1 MFGKRLNLQVFDAD
15 DPPSS
20 GEPPVE
26 PPATTTPPTS
36 EKKTDW
42 EAAYKGLQRNYDKL
56 QKQFT
61 ELQGKYDQLTEES
74 EGTKQ
79 SHKLLGTE
87 KESIMAQNVALTKQ
101 IASLQDSETSRTLE
115 RDRYSLVL
123 TDFPDLAAFEAK
135 GLLPTGNNVD
145 ELREKFTKFREA
157 LGKTGDDKVKDA
169 LKGAGPG
176 DVGDQTGKKRSKD
189 QVYDELVAAAGKKDP
204 EGRKKYDA
212 LMEEWIALN

>member
-1 MFGKRLNLQVFDAD
+1 MSDDAD
-15 DPPSS
+15 PKQGT
-20 GEPPVE
+20 GEPQD
-26 PPATTTPPTS
+26 TPGTS
-36 EKKTDW
+36 STSAPEKKTDW
-42 EAAYKGLQRNYDKL
+42 EAAYKGLQRNYDRL

-87 KESIMAQNVALTKQ
+87 KESVMAQNVALTKQ
-101 IASLQDSETSRTLE
+101 IAGLQDSEANRTLE
-115 RDRYSLVL
+115 RDRYMLVL
-123 TDFPDLAAFEAK
+123 SDFPDLSAFEAK
-135 GLLPTGNNVD
+135 GLLPSGGNVD

-176 DVGDQTGKKRSKD
+176 DVSDQTGKKRSKD
-189 QVYDELVAAAGKKDP
+189 QVYDELVNAAGKKDL